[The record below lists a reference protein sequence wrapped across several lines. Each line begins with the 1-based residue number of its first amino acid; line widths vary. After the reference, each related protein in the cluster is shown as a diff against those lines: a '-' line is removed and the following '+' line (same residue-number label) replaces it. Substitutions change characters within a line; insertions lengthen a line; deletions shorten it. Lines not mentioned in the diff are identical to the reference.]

1 MWVPNREWGL
11 LSAHPACSDDS
22 FGLILIPKTS
32 IKKKKKCKWIYLS
45 WNYSNQA
52 RVYDGL

>member
-22 FGLILIPKTS
+22 FGLILTPKTS
-32 IKKKKKCKWIYLS
+32 MEKKKSKQMYLN

-52 RVYDGL
+52 RVYEGL

>member
-22 FGLILIPKTS
+22 FGLIFIPKTS
-32 IKKKKKCKWIYLS
+32 IKKKKKMQVNISKLKLQQPS
-45 WNYSNQA
+45 
-52 RVYDGL
+52 

>member
-11 LSAHPACSDDS
+11 LSAHLACSDDS
-22 FGLILIPKTS
+22 FGLILTPKTS
-32 IKKKKKCKWIYLS
+32 MKKKKKSKQMYLN

-52 RVYDGL
+52 RVYEGL

>member
-32 IKKKKKCKWIYLS
+32 IKQKMQVNISKLKLQQPS
-45 WNYSNQA
+45 
-52 RVYDGL
+52 